1 MNLIVTHSTAD
12 FDALASLVLAGKIFP
27 NSVCLI
33 PSFSSS
39 VYSFFS
45 LYGNLFENLKNLKDI
60 DLSKIDRVIMV
71 DTQYPE
77 RVPGLT
83 DFIQNHKNVLI
94 IDHHYPDEE
103 VKLNAKRITKEVGAT
118 TSILIHMLKNKKEVE
133 IKPIEASLFALG
145 IYEDTGNLLFIT
157 TKPYDIEA
165 LSFIFKYGVD
175 LKLISK
181 YLITYLT
188 EQQKEIFEKILS
200 NLNIEEI
207 NGYKIGI
214 SKVKIPEYTEGVG
227 FLVHKILELLELEAV
242 FSILIMDKKT
252 VIIGRSRSEEIN
264 VKKILSYFGGGGHK
278 TAASANFNTK
288 KNSRIY
294 NKLIKT
300 IKENVKI
307 KILAKDIM
315 SYPVKTVDGEA
326 TLEEAKNIMLRYNYS
341 GLPVVK
347 NGKIIGIITRS
358 EISKVELLGLT
369 NLKVKDFMIEKYL
382 FVSPD
387 TPLEEVEKLM
397 VERNIGRVPVVQKG
411 KVVGIITRSDI
422 LRGLY
427 LKSEEAYSPIDQ
439 EKVLKLMN
447 KIISKK
453 TIKLLKKIG
462 ELSNKL
468 NIRSY
473 VVGGFV
479 RDLFLNKET
488 KDIDIVVEGDS
499 ILLAQE
505 IKKIMNVNIQIYQDF
520 KTCTI
525 NFPDGLRIDIA
536 SSRREY
542 YKEPASLPKV
552 EISSSLRED
561 LLRRDFTIN
570 TLAISINKNSFGK
583 LIDLLG
589 GYKDLKEK
597 KIRVLHK
604 LSFIDDPSRILR
616 AIRYSSKLKFKIEK
630 ETKNLIISTIKTG
643 LFTDARNTRIKDE
656 LFMILDSKETVIGGL
671 KLMKKLGVLKMIHRK
686 LELRK
691 ETIEMIERSQNLI
704 DELIKKGETL
714 RRDEA
719 NFFLLISELNYVNR
733 KEIIERWNMK
743 RDFIK
748 DENYYKEI
756 VEKLNETILNY
767 EIYNTL
773 KNLSIYELIYLSN
786 FNEVKDKIKRYLFE
800 LKNLKLRITGKDL
813 IKIGFKPSI
822 EFREIF
828 ESIRRELLEG
838 KIKTYEDEI
847 NYAKKLFEMKGEK
860 VCWII

>member
-27 NSVCLI
+27 NSICLI

-60 DLSKIDRVIMV
+60 DLTKIDRIIMV

-83 DFIQNHKNVLI
+83 DFILNHKNVLI

-103 VKLNAKRITKEVGAT
+103 VKINAKRITKEVGAT
-118 TSILIHMLKNKKEVE
+118 TSILIHMLKNKKSID
-133 IKPIEASLFALG
+133 IKSIEATLFALG

-157 TKPYDIEA
+157 TKQYDIEA
-165 LSFIFKYGVD
+165 LSYIFKYDVD
-175 LKLISK
+175 LKIVSK

-188 EQQKEIFEKILS
+188 EQQKIIFEKILA
-200 NLNIEEI
+200 NLKIEEI

-214 SKVKIPEYTEGVG
+214 SKVKISEYAEGVG
-227 FLVHKILELLELEAV
+227 FLVHKVLELLELDAV

-252 VIIGRSRSEEIN
+252 VIIGRSRSEDVN
-264 VKKILSYFGGGGHK
+264 VKKILDYFGGAGHK
-278 TAASANFNTK
+278 TAASANFNTI

-294 NKLIKT
+294 DKLIKV
-300 IKENVKI
+300 IKDNVKI

-315 SYPVKTVDGEA
+315 SSPVKTIDEEA
-326 TLEEAKNIMLRYNYS
+326 TLEEARNLMLRYNYS

-369 NLKVKDFMIEKYL
+369 NLKVKDFMIEKYY

-387 TPLEEVEKLM
+387 SPIDEVEKIM
-397 VERNIGRVPVVQKG
+397 VERNIGRVPVVVKG
-411 KVVGIITRSDI
+411 RVVGIITRSDI

-427 LKSEEAYSPIDQ
+427 LKSEEIFSPLEQ
-439 EKVLKLMN
+439 EKVIKLIN
-447 KIISKK
+447 KIICKK
-453 TIKLLKKIG
+453 TIKLLKKLG
-462 ELSNKL
+462 TLSDKL
-468 NIRSY
+468 NMRSY

-505 IKKIMNVNIQIYQDF
+505 IKKEMDVNIHIYPDF

-525 NFPDGLRIDIA
+525 NYPDGLRIDIA
-536 SSRREY
+536 SSRREF
-542 YKEPASLPKV
+542 YKEPASLPRV
-552 EISSSLRED
+552 EISHSLRED

-589 GYKDLKEK
+589 GYKDLKDK

-604 LSFIDDPSRILR
+604 LSFIDDPSRIMR

-643 LFTDARNTRIKDE
+643 LFTDARNTRIKEE
-656 LFMILDSKETVIGGL
+656 LFMILNDKDTAISGL
-671 KLMKKLGVLKMIHRK
+671 KLMKKLGALKMIHRK
-686 LELRK
+686 LELKK
-691 ETIEMIERSQNLI
+691 ETLNLIEKSQRLI
-704 DELIKKGETL
+704 DELIKRGEVIK
-714 RRDEA
+714 RDEI
-719 NFFLLISELNYVNR
+719 NFFLLITELSNFNR
-733 KEIIERWNMK
+733 KEMIERWNLK
-743 RDFIK
+743 KDFIK
-748 DENYYKEI
+748 DENYYLEI
-756 VEKLNETILNY
+756 IENLKNVNKNY
-767 EIYNTL
+767 DIYNTL

-786 FNEVKDKIKRYLFE
+786 FKETEDKVKKYLFE

-813 IKIGFKPSI
+813 IKLGFKPSV

-828 ESIRRELLEG
+828 ETLKKELLEG
-838 KIKTYEDEI
+838 NIKTYEDEI
-847 NYAKKLFEMKGEK
+847 NFAKKLYEMKGEK
-860 VCWII
+860 VC

>member
-39 VYSFFS
+39 VYSFFC

-60 DLSKIDRVIMV
+60 DLNKIDRIIMV

-83 DFIQNHKNVLI
+83 EFIQNHKNILI

-118 TSILIHMLKNKKEVE
+118 TSILIHMLKNKKKIE
-133 IKPIEASLFALG
+133 IKSIEATLFALG

-165 LSFIFKYGVD
+165 LSYIFKYDVD
-175 LKLISK
+175 LKIVSK

-188 EQQKEIFEKILS
+188 EQQKNIFEKILS
-200 NLNIEEI
+200 NLNVEEI

-214 SKVKIPEYTEGVG
+214 SKVKISEYTEGVG
-227 FLVHKILELLELEAV
+227 FLVHKVLELLDLEAV

-252 VIIGRSRSEEIN
+252 VIIGRSRSEDIN

-278 TAASANFNTK
+278 TAASANFNTV

-294 NKLIKT
+294 DKLIKT

-315 SYPVKTVDGEA
+315 SSPVKTIDSEA
-326 TLEEAKNIMLRYNYS
+326 TLEEARNLMLRYNFS

-347 NGKIIGIITRS
+347 NGKIVGIITRS

-369 NLKVKDFMIEKYL
+369 NLKVKDFMIEKYF
-382 FVSPD
+382 FVSPESSI
-387 TPLEEVEKLM
+387 EEVEKIM
-397 VERNIGRVPVVQKG
+397 VERNIGRVPVVLKG
-411 KVVGIITRSDI
+411 RVVGIITRSDI
-422 LRGLY
+422 LRGMY
-427 LKSEEAYSPIDQ
+427 LKSEESFSPIEQ
-439 EKVLKLMN
+439 EKVLKLIN

-453 TIKLLKKIG
+453 TVRLLKKIG
-462 ELSNKL
+462 EISNRH
-468 NIRSY
+468 NIRGY

-505 IKKIMNVNIQIYQDF
+505 IKKEMNVNIHIYPDF

-525 NFPDGLRIDIA
+525 NYPDGLRIDIA

-552 EISSSLRED
+552 EISHSLRED

-604 LSFIDDPSRILR
+604 LSFIDDPSRIMR

-643 LFTDARNTRIKDE
+643 LFTDARNTRIKEE
-656 LFMILDSKETVIGGL
+656 LFMILGDKDTAISGL
-671 KLMKKLGVLKMIHRK
+671 KLMKKLGALKMIHRK
-686 LELRK
+686 LELKK
-691 ETIEMIERSQNLI
+691 ETLDSIEKSENLI
-704 DELIKKGETL
+704 DELIKTGEIV

-733 KEIIERWNMK
+733 KELIERWNMK

-748 DENYYKEI
+748 DDNYYNEI
-756 VEKLNETILNY
+756 IEKLKTVKDNY
-767 EIYNTL
+767 DIYNIL

-786 FNEVKDKIKRYLFE
+786 FKEVCDIIKKYLFN
-800 LKNLKLRITGKDL
+800 LKNLKLKITGKDL
-813 IKIGFKPSI
+813 IKIGFKPSV

-828 ESIRRELLEG
+828 ETLRKELLDG

-847 NYAKKLFEMKGEK
+847 NFAKRLFEMKGEK
-860 VCWII
+860 VC

>member
-39 VYSFFS
+39 VYSFFC

-60 DLSKIDRVIMV
+60 DLNKIDRIIMV

-83 DFIQNHKNVLI
+83 EFIQNHKNILI

-103 VKLNAKRITKEVGAT
+103 VKLNAKRITKEIGAT
-118 TSILIHMLKNKKEVE
+118 TSILIHMLKNKKKIE
-133 IKPIEASLFALG
+133 IKSIEATLFALG

-157 TKPYDIEA
+157 TKLYDIEA
-165 LSFIFKYGVD
+165 LSYIFKYDVD
-175 LKLISK
+175 LKIVSK

-188 EQQKEIFEKILS
+188 EQQKNIFEKILS
-200 NLNIEEI
+200 NLNVEEI

-214 SKVKIPEYTEGVG
+214 SKVKISEYTEGVG
-227 FLVHKILELLELEAV
+227 FLVHKVLELLDLEAV
-242 FSILIMDKKT
+242 FSILIMNKKT
-252 VIIGRSRSEEIN
+252 VIIGRSRSEDIN

-278 TAASANFNTK
+278 TAASANFNTV

-294 NKLIKT
+294 DKLIKA

-315 SYPVKTVDGEA
+315 SSPVKTIDSEA
-326 TLEEAKNIMLRYNYS
+326 TLEEARNLMLRYNYS

-347 NGKIIGIITRS
+347 NGKIVGIITRS

-369 NLKVKDFMIEKYL
+369 NLKVKDFMIEKYF
-382 FVSPD
+382 FVSPESSI
-387 TPLEEVEKLM
+387 EEVEKIM
-397 VERNIGRVPVVQKG
+397 VERNIGRVSVVVKG
-411 KVVGIITRSDI
+411 RVVGMITRSDI
-422 LRGLY
+422 LRGIY
-427 LKSEEAYSPIDQ
+427 LKSEESFSPIEQ
-439 EKVLKLMN
+439 EKVVKCIN

-453 TIKLLKKIG
+453 TVRLLKKIG
-462 ELSNKL
+462 EISNRL

-505 IKKIMNVNIQIYQDF
+505 IKKEMNVNIHIYPNF

-525 NFPDGLRIDIA
+525 NYPDGLRIDIA

-552 EISSSLRED
+552 EISHSLRED

-597 KIRVLHK
+597 RIRVLHK
-604 LSFIDDPSRILR
+604 LSFIDDPSRIMR

-643 LFTDARNTRIKDE
+643 LFTDARNTRIKEE
-656 LFMILDSKETVIGGL
+656 LFMILGDKDTAICGL
-671 KLMKKLGVLKMIHRK
+671 KLMKKLGALKMIHRK
-686 LELRK
+686 LELKK
-691 ETIEMIERSQNLI
+691 ETLDSIEKSEDLI
-704 DELIKKGETL
+704 DELIKKGEII

-719 NFFLLISELNYVNR
+719 NFFLLITELSYVNR
-733 KEIIERWNMK
+733 RELIERWNMK

-748 DENYYKEI
+748 DDNYYNEI
-756 VEKLNETILNY
+756 IEKLKTVKDNY
-767 EIYNTL
+767 DIYNIL

-786 FNEVKDKIKRYLFE
+786 FDEISDKIKKYLFK
-800 LKNLKLRITGKDL
+800 LKNLKLKITGKDL
-813 IKIGFKPSI
+813 IKIGFKPSVV
-822 EFREIF
+822 FREIF
-828 ESIRRELLEG
+828 ETLKKELLDG

-847 NYAKKLFEMKGEK
+847 NFAKRLFEMKGEK
-860 VCWII
+860 VC

>member
-77 RVPGLT
+77 RVTGLT
-83 DFIQNHKNVLI
+83 EFIQNHKNVLI

-103 VKLNAKRITKEVGAT
+103 VKINAKRITKEVGAT
-118 TSILIHMLKNKKEVE
+118 TSILIHMLKNKKKID
-133 IKPIEASLFALG
+133 IKSIEATLFALG

-165 LSFIFKYGVD
+165 LSYIFKYDVD
-175 LKLISK
+175 LKIVSK

-188 EQQKEIFEKILS
+188 EQQKVIFEKILA
-200 NLNIEEI
+200 NLNVENI

-214 SKVKIPEYTEGVG
+214 SKVKISDYTEGVG
-227 FLVHKILELLELEAV
+227 FLVHKILELLDLDAV
-242 FSILIMDKKT
+242 FSILIMNKKT
-252 VIIGRSRSEEIN
+252 VLIGRSRSEEVN
-264 VKKILSYFGGGGHK
+264 VKKIVEYFGGSGHK
-278 TAASANFNTK
+278 TAASANFDTVK
-288 KNSRIY
+288 KSKVY
-294 NKLIKT
+294 QKLIKL
-300 IKENVKI
+300 IKQNVKI

-315 SYPVKTVDGEA
+315 SSPVKTIDQDA
-326 TLEEAKNIMLRYNYS
+326 SLEEAKNIMLRYNYS
-341 GLPVVK
+341 GLPVVNK
-347 NGKIIGIITRS
+347 KGKIIGIITRS

-369 NLKVKDFMIEKYL
+369 NLKVKDFMIEKYY

-387 TPLEEVEKLM
+387 TPIDEVEKIM
-397 VERNIGRVPVVQKG
+397 VERNIGRISVVVKG
-411 KVVGIITRSDI
+411 RVVGIITRSDI

-427 LKSEEAYSPIDQ
+427 LKNEDSFSPIDK

-447 KIISKK
+447 KIISKN

-462 ELSNKL
+462 EISNKF

-505 IKKIMNVNIQIYQDF
+505 IKKLMNVNINVYPDF

-525 NFPDGLRIDIA
+525 YYQDGLRIDIA

-552 EISSSLRED
+552 EISHSLRED

-570 TLAISINKNSFGK
+570 TLAISINKDSFGK

-604 LSFIDDPSRILR
+604 LSFIDDPSRIMR
-616 AIRYSSKLKFKIEK
+616 AIRYSTKLKFKIEK
-630 ETKNLIISTIKTG
+630 ETKNLIINTIKTG

-656 LFMILDSKETVIGGL
+656 LFMILADKDTVISGL
-671 KLMKKLGVLKMIHRK
+671 KMMKKLGVLKMIHRK
-686 LELRK
+686 LDLNNENLSL
-691 ETIEMIERSQNLI
+691 IEKSSSLI
-704 DELIKKGETL
+704 DELINKGESIK
-714 RRDEA
+714 RDEA
-719 NFFLLISELNYVNR
+719 NFFLLITQLNYVNR
-733 KEIIERWNMK
+733 KELIERWNLK

-748 DENYYKEI
+748 DQNYYIEI
-756 VEKLNETILNY
+756 IENLKIAKTNY
-767 EIYNTL
+767 EIYNQL
-773 KNLSIYELIYLSN
+773 KNLSIYELIYLYN
-786 FNEVKDKIKRYLFE
+786 FKEVEDKVRNYLFN
-800 LKNLKLRITGKDL
+800 LKNLKLRINGKDL
-813 IKIGFKPSI
+813 IKLGFKPSV
-822 EFREIF
+822 EFRDIF
-828 ESIRRELLEG
+828 ENIRKELLEG
-838 KIKTYEDEI
+838 RIKTYEDEI
-847 NYAKKLFEMKGEK
+847 NFAKKLLEMKGEK
-860 VCWII
+860 VC